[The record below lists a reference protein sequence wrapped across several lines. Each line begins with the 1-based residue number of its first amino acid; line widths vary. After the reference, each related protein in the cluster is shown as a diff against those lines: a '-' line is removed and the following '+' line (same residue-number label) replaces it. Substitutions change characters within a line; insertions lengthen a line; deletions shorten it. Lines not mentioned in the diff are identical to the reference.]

1 MKPTEELMHE
11 HAVILHMLSGAERL
25 AQSILSTH
33 IVEIAKVTDVIDF
46 SRHFTDG
53 CHHSKEEK
61 HLFVR
66 LVEKGMSK
74 EQGPIA
80 VMLNEHRMGRELIRQ
95 IETSLQEYRSGKKEA
110 SDSVSQSMLRYVEL
124 LRAHI
129 AKENNI
135 LFPMGDRILTPDD
148 QQSLEKAF
156 KNVEEQEIGEGVHE
170 KYHRLA
176 HEISGSLKP

>member
-11 HAVILHMLSGAERL
+11 HEIILHMLSGAERL
-25 AQSILSTH
+25 AQSIVTTH
-33 IVEIAKVTDVIDF
+33 TVDTAKVKNVIDF

-66 LVEKGMSK
+66 FVEKGMPK

-80 VMLNEHRMGRELIRQ
+80 VMLNEHRMGRDLILQ
-95 IETSLQEYRSGKKEA
+95 IETALQEYQSGKKEA
-110 SDSVSQSMLRYVEL
+110 SDSVGQSMLRYVEL

-135 LFPMGDRILTPDD
+135 LFPMGDRLLSADD
-148 QQSLEKAF
+148 QQFLEKSF
-156 KNVEEQEIGEGVHE
+156 KIVEEQEIGAGVHE
-170 KYHRLA
+170 KYHRMA
-176 HEISGSLKP
+176 HEIAE

>member
-11 HAVILHMLSGAERL
+11 HEIILHMLSGAERL
-25 AQSILSTH
+25 AQSIGTSRSVDT
-33 IVEIAKVTDVIDF
+33 AKVKDVIDF

-66 LVEKGMSK
+66 LEEKGMPK

-80 VMLNEHRMGRELIRQ
+80 VMLSEHRMGRELIRQ
-95 IETSLQEYRSGKKEA
+95 IETALQEYQSGKKEA
-110 SDSVSQSMLRYVEL
+110 SESIGQSILRYVEL

-135 LFPMGDRILTPDD
+135 LFPMGDRLLTSED
-148 QQSLEKAF
+148 QQFLEKSF
-156 KNVEEQEIGEGVHE
+156 KIVEEQEIGAGVHE
-170 KYHRLA
+170 KYHRMA
-176 HEISGSLKP
+176 HDIGD

>member
-11 HAVILHMLSGAERL
+11 HEIILHMLSGAERL
-25 AQSILSTH
+25 AQSIVTTH
-33 IVEIAKVTDVIDF
+33 TVDTAKVKDVIDF

-61 HLFVR
+61 YLFVR
-66 LVEKGMSK
+66 LVEKGMPK

-95 IETSLQEYRSGKKEA
+95 IETALQEYETGKKEEN
-110 SDSVSQSMLRYVEL
+110 DIVGQSMLRYVEL

-135 LFPMGDRILTPDD
+135 LFPMGDRLLSVDD
-148 QQSLEKAF
+148 QQFLEKSF
-156 KNVEEQEIGEGVHE
+156 KIVEEQEIGAGVHE
-170 KYHRLA
+170 KYHRMA
-176 HEISGSLKP
+176 HEIAK